1 MIKKVTLLFLL
12 VFIISCSH
20 NDNADT
26 FEISGQ
32 FNHTISDCD
41 DTNNNNNNNNNNEIN
56 CVEFIEFNDESSA
69 TILLDGDDIIHIV
82 NYEINNNEIDIITSS
97 GFNLCSFLIQN
108 DTTLKRI
115 GSDDI
120 WIKK

>member
-1 MIKKVTLLFLL
+1 MIKKATLLLLL
-12 VFIISCSH
+12 VFIISCSQ
-20 NDNADT
+20 NDNTNT

-32 FNHTISDCD
+32 FNHTISGCD
-41 DTNNNNNNNNNNEIN
+41 NTNNNNNNNEIN
-56 CVEFIEFNDESSA
+56 CVEFIEFIDETSA
-69 TILLDGDDIIHIV
+69 TILINGNDIIEIV

-97 GFNLCSFLIQN
+97 GVNICSFLIQN